1 MEKARKPLA
10 PVLKWAGG
18 KRQLISSILPLLPRN
33 IGDYLYVEPFL
44 GGGAML
50 FHLQPKRALV
60 NDYNEELIN
69 AYQVIKTKPS
79 ELIRHLQQHENNAD
93 YFYRIRSIDRSPAY
107 KKLTAVERA
116 SRIIYLN
123 KTCFN
128 GLYRVNSAGA
138 FNAPF
143 GRYKNPNIVNADGL
157 QLMHEYL
164 NNNDVQIM
172 SGDYHDILKK
182 ANKKSF
188 VYLDPPY
195 HPVSSSSSFTGYVRG
210 GWNEDSQR
218 ALKKACDQLNK
229 KGVKFL
235 LSNSATAF
243 IVDLYK
249 DYSITIV
256 KASRAINSNA
266 SDRGVVDEV
275 LVRNYKQ

>member
-79 ELIRHLQQHENNAD
+79 ELIRHLQQHQNNAD